1 MSVDSDGRT
10 VRRTTGRRAAASGAP
25 RARRA
30 PEGRTPEAGWRPE
43 RIREVVALVLL
54 AVAVFL
60 IFCLS
65 ATDKAGVMGRGIETA
80 LVWAFGRLAF
90 VVPVALLG
98 LAGTTVFEYR
108 LRSSYRFLGLMIFLV
123 GLFLLV
129 GGGTPPFG
137 SHSEELFVRSEFEAK
152 AGALGEALYGGVHA
166 LLGIV
171 GVGIIAWVLE
181 LVGFSFATGIT
192 ARWLGRRTR
201 SAAQVVRTTVDRT
214 VIRRRGDDESVFAA
228 ADWPTRPGA
237 SHPDGGVLSPGPLDD
252 PFLRESSPHLG
263 PIDLVEKAG
272 AQGGEATAMNADKS
286 VFGDVFDDWTSGRN
300 AYPSP
305 HAVQASEGDGDSR
318 ARSVLDGAHEF
329 ADLFAADEAITEART
344 SALEAAGASGPHR
357 ESVPVSS
364 QKDEERAGDLSRA
377 AGAAKAAGVTD
388 ASGAAASETS
398 RSPGIGD
405 AATEPPADTRAAA
418 EGPAGESAVTQPAL
432 PGLARQRRQIELA
445 LSQPAYVLPEP
456 DMLRKSSPA
465 SGADISS
472 QRDTSAVLIQALAQ
486 FGVQARVIGMVIG
499 PRVTRYELQLAPGT
513 KVGKVSALKD
523 DLAYALATTEIRIL
537 APIPGKSAVGV
548 EIPNSRP
555 DFVTLGDIY
564 HEFPKSAGPLMVW
577 LGKDISGKAV
587 YADLTRLPHLLI
599 AGTTGSGKSGCVNCL
614 VSSILLRSTPE
625 QVRMIMIDPKKVELS
640 HYDRIPHLLVPVVTN
655 MKDAAGVLH
664 NVVKEM
670 EDRYE
675 LMELEHT
682 RSLAEMNKVRAR
694 RGECPMPY
702 ILIVI
707 DELADLMMTS
717 PQEVEDYVIRIAQKA
732 RAVGIHLVVA
742 TQRPSADVITGM
754 IKANIPSRIAFA
766 VSSQTDSRVILDIN
780 GAETLLGQGDMLF
793 KPLGSSHLQR
803 VQGAYITEEEIA
815 ILVNHWRRQAEPE
828 FREELLRR
836 PPDPKKGD
844 KADDEVFDPDSD
856 DLLIDA
862 ARLVIETGSA
872 SVSMLQRRLRVGYTR
887 AGRLIDML
895 ERRGIVGP
903 WEGSKPRQ
911 ILVNSDEYEQVLALL
926 EAGERD
932 GEEEED

>member
-1 MSVDSDGRT
+1 V
-10 VRRTTGRRAAASGAP
+10 
-25 RARRA
+25 
-30 PEGRTPEAGWRPE
+30 
-43 RIREVVALVLL
+43 LV
-54 AVAVFL
+54 
-60 IFCLS
+60 
-65 ATDKAGVMGRGIETA
+65 
-80 LVWAFGRLAF
+80 
-90 VVPVALLG
+90 
-98 LAGTTVFEYR
+98 
-108 LRSSYRFLGLMIFLV
+108 
-123 GLFLLV
+123 
-129 GGGTPPFG
+129 
-137 SHSEELFVRSEFEAK
+137 
-152 AGALGEALYGGVHA
+152 
-166 LLGIV
+166 
-171 GVGIIAWVLE
+171 
-181 LVGFSFATGIT
+181 
-192 ARWLGRRTR
+192 
-201 SAAQVVRTTVDRT
+201 
-214 VIRRRGDDESVFAA
+214 
-228 ADWPTRPGA
+228 
-237 SHPDGGVLSPGPLDD
+237 
-252 PFLRESSPHLG
+252 
-263 PIDLVEKAG
+263 
-272 AQGGEATAMNADKS
+272 
-286 VFGDVFDDWTSGRN
+286 
-300 AYPSP
+300 
-305 HAVQASEGDGDSR
+305 
-318 ARSVLDGAHEF
+318 
-329 ADLFAADEAITEART
+329 
-344 SALEAAGASGPHR
+344 
-357 ESVPVSS
+357 
-364 QKDEERAGDLSRA
+364 
-377 AGAAKAAGVTD
+377 
-388 ASGAAASETS
+388 
-398 RSPGIGD
+398 
-405 AATEPPADTRAAA
+405 
-418 EGPAGESAVTQPAL
+418 
-432 PGLARQRRQIELA
+432 
-445 LSQPAYVLPEP
+445 
-456 DMLRKSSPA
+456 
-465 SGADISS
+465 
-472 QRDTSAVLIQALAQ
+472 QALAQ
-486 FGVQARVIGMVIG
+486 FGVQARVVDMVVG
-499 PRVTRYELQLAPGT
+499 PRVTRYELHLAPGT
-513 KVGKVSALKD
+513 KVGKVTALKD

-614 VSSILLRSTPE
+614 VSSVLLRSTPD

-694 RGECPMPY
+694 RGERPMPY
-702 ILIVI
+702 IMIVI

-732 RAVGIHLVVA
+732 RAVGIHLIVA

-766 VSSQTDSRVILDIN
+766 VSSQTDSRVILDVN

-793 KPLGSSHLQR
+793 KPLGSSVLQR

-815 ILVNHWRRQAEPE
+815 VLVNHWRHQAEPE

-844 KADDEVFDPDSD
+844 KAEDDVLDPDSD
-856 DLLIDA
+856 DLLADA
-862 ARLVIETGSA
+862 AQLVIETGSA

-911 ILVNSDEYEQVLALL
+911 ILVEADEYEQVLAVLRA
-926 EAGERD
+926 EERD
-932 GEEEED
+932 HTGEDDD